1 MTIFHIHHSAGGFT
15 RHFNF
20 VGDDHLG
27 NIRFCQLTNDADDL
41 CRNFRVQCG
50 GRFIEQ
56 QYLRFHHQRTGNS
69 NTLLL
74 TTRKM
79 QRVTIAIRF
88 ETQTF
93 QQFFC
98 TGQRLIFTQP
108 QYTAGRFNQVLLH
121 GQMRPQVVLLKHHA
135 NVTTQIANRFVRG
148 CFGEI
153 EMVACNVERTG
164 AWHLKQIEYTQQRAF
179 TRAAGAK

>member
-1 MTIFHIHHSAGGFT
+1 MLRFAARSKAARVALFYDMTVFHIHHSAGGFT
-15 RHFNF
+15 RYFNF

-27 NIRFCQLTNDADDL
+27 NIRFANSRMMLTICAVISGSKR
-41 CRNFRVQCG
+41 C
-50 GRFIEQ
+50 RFIEQ

-98 TGQRLIFTQP
+98 TGQRLIFAQP
-108 QYTAGRFNQVLLH
+108 QYTAGRSIRFCCTVRCVSTGCIAETPCQ
-121 GQMRPQVVLLKHHA
+121 RYD
-135 NVTTQIANRFVRG
+135 ANRESL
-148 CFGEI
+148 C
-153 EMVACNVERTG
+153 
-164 AWHLKQIEYTQQRAF
+164 QRVF
-179 TRAAGAK
+179 W